1 MKLEQ
6 KVGKEKLIEL
16 LSTMPVREINRQY
29 GYSRNALMAAR
40 KEYGILAHN
49 QYEAHDALR
58 YENIASEMIVPNT
71 YDEFTIINDEWSAYW
86 LGFIFADGCVYE
98 AKRLD
103 SETPYRGLRIG
114 LAIKDKCHLEMFGKY
129 SGMQVKELMVHNKQN
144 GKSYPSC
151 YVRRQSPKIA
161 FNLMNLGVIPRKSY
175 VDHYVPRISKS
186 LFRHFVRGYFDGD
199 GCVLLNNGK
208 PKSISLLGRKTFLDG
223 ICSWLDDYGITYSY
237 VDKLTYHDLRI
248 TNMIDVN
255 KFYNIVYSN
264 ATIFLP
270 RKYEKFKYNN
280 GL

>member
-40 KEYGILAHN
+40 KEYGIFAHN

-58 YENIASEMIVPNT
+58 YENIASNMIVPNT
-71 YDEFTIINDEWSAYW
+71 YDEFTTVNDEWSAYW

-98 AKRLD
+98 SKRLG

-114 LAIKDKCHLEMFGKY
+114 LAIKDKCHLEMFSKY
-129 SGMQVKELMVHNKQN
+129 SGMQVKELMVHNKQT

-175 VDHYVPRISKS
+175 VDHYIPRISKS

-199 GCVLLNNGK
+199 GCVFVGDTLVV
-208 PKSISLLGRKTFLDG
+208 SLPLDG
-223 ICSWLDDYGITYSY
+223 
-237 VDKLTYHDLRI
+237 DLCLRAAVHAAGAGRAGAEA
-248 TNMIDVN
+248 DGGFQV
-255 KFYNIVYSN
+255 VVVCDAWQLLQAHRRAAPGEEHGN
-264 ATIFLP
+264 AA
-270 RKYEKFKYNN
+270 EADE
-280 GL
+280 